1 MSTSPDSI
9 TGTKAGLFV
18 LVKRFVSRGLR
29 GKEFVEKLDLQIA
42 EASDD
47 LLKQAAH
54 LFLRP
59 ENKDQ
64 DSVLVIAATGPFW
77 CNTTINCGH
86 VKNLMHRFSLMDPTY
101 KDPTEHVP
109 DPDVGWSKMLRLD
122 IARSNDRLHTIYKSL
137 KGMGVLEVPADG

>member
-1 MSTSPDSI
+1 
-9 TGTKAGLFV
+9 
-18 LVKRFVSRGLR
+18 VSRGLR
-29 GKEFVEKLDLQIA
+29 SKEFAEKLDLQIA

-54 LFLRP
+54 LFLQL

-64 DSVLVIAATGPFW
+64 DSVLAIAAAGKLIHLHICVLPTMTLIHRPVLVQHD
-77 CNTTINCGH
+77 INCGH

-137 KGMGVLEVPADG
+137 KGMGVLEVPADA